1 MRKLFLVVALVCLP
15 TMAFAQAVLPQFPF
29 PGSALG
35 NANGALLNP
44 MVNAINNLQG
54 HGTPGA
60 GTFTTLTAT
69 GNSSLANGNMT
80 QLASTGALGITGA
93 TTITNGG
100 ALALAVGRLGAT
112 TPALR
117 VDASATTSITGF
129 RITAAAAS
137 GGLAL
142 AATGE
147 TNINTTLD
155 AAGSGT
161 LTLNGTATGN
171 IILTRA
177 TTGLSFSGTGL
188 LTARSGTATPAA
200 ASAVAGMCMGS
211 SSICIYWGTG
221 TPNTA
226 LTAAK
231 GSLFIAT
238 DGSSASTR
246 MFVNTDGSTAWAAVT
261 TAS

>member
-1 MRKLFLVVALVCLP
+1 MIKKLLIAAILAALP
-15 TMAFAQAVLPQFPF
+15 TASYSASLQHYQPGFALQD
-29 PGSALG
+29 GSKLNLMVDVVNNITG
-35 NANGALLNP
+35 N
-44 MVNAINNLQG
+44 
-54 HGTPGA
+54 GTAQP
-60 GTFTTLTAT
+60 GTFTTLSST
-69 GNSSLANGNMT
+69 GDTTLGNAHLTINS
-80 QLASTGALGITGA
+80 STGATGITGA
-93 TTITNGG
+93 TTITSAS

-117 VDASATTSITGF
+117 VDASAATAITGF
-129 RITAAAAS
+129 RITAGAS
-137 GGLAL
+137 GGGLAL

-171 IILTRA
+171 IVMGRA
-177 TTGLSFSGTGL
+177 VTGVSTSVTGL
-188 LTARSGTATPAA
+188 LTSRSGTATPAA

-221 TPNTA
+221 SPNTA

-238 DGSSASTR
+238 DGSSSSTR